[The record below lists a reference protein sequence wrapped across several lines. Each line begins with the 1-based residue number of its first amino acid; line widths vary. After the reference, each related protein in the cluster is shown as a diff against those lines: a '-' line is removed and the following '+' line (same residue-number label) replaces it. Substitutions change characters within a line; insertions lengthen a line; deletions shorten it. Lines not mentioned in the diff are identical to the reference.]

1 MNTMQVSRWG
11 DVMARRGFTLIEIL
25 MVVVIIGILAAL
37 AIPKFSRSRS
47 MTYSASIRSDLRTLS
62 VAQEDYFLQY
72 NSYAANPSLLNYL
85 HSPGVTITVVQATTL
100 GWSATGTHP
109 MAYPIT
115 CAVYW
120 GPVTPVSPATQEGQV
135 DCQ

>member
-1 MNTMQVSRWG
+1 M
-11 DVMARRGFTLIEIL
+11 
-25 MVVVIIGILAAL
+25 IIGILAAL

-47 MTYSASIRSDLRTLS
+47 MTYSAAIRQDLRTLS

-72 NSYAANPSLLNYL
+72 NIYANNPANLNFL
-85 HSPGVTITVVQATTL
+85 HSPGVTITINQATAM

-115 CAVYW
+115 CAVFW
-120 GPVTPVSPATQEGQV
+120 GPVTPVTPATVEGQV

>member
-1 MNTMQVSRWG
+1 M
-11 DVMARRGFTLIEIL
+11 DRRGFTLIEIL

-47 MTYSASIRSDLRTLS
+47 MSYSATIRQDLRTLS

-72 NSYAANPSLLNYL
+72 NIYASNPALLNYL
-85 HSPGVTITVVQATTL
+85 HSPGVSITINEATSL

-115 CAVYW
+115 CAVFW
-120 GPVTPVSPATQEGQV
+120 GPVTPVTPATTEGQV

>member
-1 MNTMQVSRWG
+1 MKPRLEALYAATT
-11 DVMARRGFTLIEIL
+11 ARTGFTLIEIL
-25 MVVVIIGILAAL
+25 MVVVIIGVLAAL

-47 MTYSASIRSDLRTLS
+47 MTYSAAIRSDLRTLS
-62 VAQEDYFLQY
+62 VAQEDYFLER
-72 NSYAANPSLLNYL
+72 NSYANNPTLLNYL
-85 HSPGVTITVVQATTL
+85 HSPGVTIVINEATTL

-120 GPVTPVSPATQEGQV
+120 GPVSPVSPAATEGQV
-135 DCQ
+135 DWQ

>member
-1 MNTMQVSRWG
+1 MEMHSESQRNV
-11 DVMARRGFTLIEIL
+11 ARARSGFTLIEIL
-25 MVVVIIGILAAL
+25 MVVVIIGVLAAL
-37 AIPKFSRSRS
+37 AIPRFSRSRS
-47 MTYSASIRSDLRTLS
+47 MTYSAAIRSDLRTLS
-62 VAQEDYFLQY
+62 VAQEDYFLER
-72 NSYAANPSLLNYL
+72 NIYANDPTLLNYL
-85 HSPGVTITVVQATTL
+85 HSPGVTITINEATTF

-120 GPVTPVSPATQEGQV
+120 GPVSPVSPATTEGQV